1 MQRGRPGIPWNNPM
15 QRGCLGIPWNNP
27 MQRGCPEFR
36 GTTPCK
42 GQRRN
47 SVEQPH
53 ATVHSQEEQRRGC
66 GEIRKITPC
75 SPADEGRRESKRR
88 GTTPGLGPTGPGRP
102 WPGAARCAPQ
112 AGRGSSGV
120 SKKSEINPMQSNA
133 TVNFRLSPHEDVC
146 GYGRAAARQRTV
158 RLCGEDRP
166 ATRGWRN
173 ALPSRSAPHGTEAAP
188 LAFTLWRGRHG
199 TSRGSHVYKVCGAN
213 RRTAPVPPRLRVR

>member
-133 TVNFRLSPHEDVC
+133 TVNFRLSPHKDVC
-146 GYGRAAARQRTV
+146 GSGAPRRASASFAFVGKIGLQREVGAARY
-158 RLCGEDRP
+158 RLAQHRMGPKPRPWHSPCGAP
-166 ATRGWRN
+166 AM
-173 ALPSRSAPHGTEAAP
+173 APREVAMYI
-188 LAFTLWRGRHG
+188 R
-199 TSRGSHVYKVCGAN
+199 CGAN